1 MNRQVTQM
9 PESFAPVG
17 PESLAPVGAVFNRAR
32 LGWRVNPLHR

>member
-1 MNRQVTQM
+1 MNHQVTRM

-17 PESLAPVGAVFNRAR
+17 PEFLALVGAVSNRAR